1 MLYAFLI
8 VTVLV
13 VAVLMLRLRLR
24 FEFSS
29 DKRLLFVGVGR
40 SGPEMD
46 YAAGVGRL
54 KLFGRQIH
62 SWPISRE
69 KPLDV
74 VKDRV
79 SAAKSKVIGKGPMKE
94 KPKRAFDI
102 RGILRMIPGIGK
114 ALWRYFLDLLK
125 STIVEQAEGEI
136 EAGFEEPDLTGQA
149 FGFYQAALAVAPSV
163 VGRVNYIPDWTGAS
177 FSGTVRASVALPLYR
192 LVWLTLVLLWRLPIV
207 RIIRLAR
214 GDRKGVQDG

>member
-8 VTVLV
+8 IVVLV

-29 DKRLLFVGVGR
+29 DKRLLFVGLGR
-40 SGPEMD
+40 TGSETD
-46 YAAGVGRL
+46 YAAGIGRL
-54 KLFGRQIH
+54 RLFGRQIR
-62 SWPISRE
+62 SWALSKE
-69 KPLDV
+69 KPLDA

-79 SAAKSKVIGKGPMKE
+79 AAAKSIVKDKRPAEE
-94 KPKRAFDI
+94 KPKKALDI
-102 RGILRMIPGIGK
+102 RSILKIAPEISK
-114 ALWRYFLDLLK
+114 ALWRYSLDLLK

-177 FSGTVRASVALPLYR
+177 FSGAVRASVALPLYR

-207 RIIRLAR
+207 RIIRLVR